1 MLLDMPAPRPL
12 ELSAD
17 DMPSFCTRCALVNSC
32 QGQEVDRLAR
42 QELHGLARQLGPFPA
57 GTFLFREGDPFQSIS
72 TVHRGSVKTFV
83 VDACGREQVLGFFLP
98 GEMIGLSAI
107 HSARYPCNAV
117 ALDTVTLC
125 SASFPAV
132 AQLATHSHALQAQLF
147 RLLSHGIRKASL
159 MAGDFSADERV
170 AAFLVMLRNHQV
182 ESGGSAQDLE
192 LTMSR
197 ADIASYLRLAAET
210 VSRVMQR
217 FQRRG
222 LIQVERRHVTLLDP
236 DRLEALARAVSAT

>member
-1 MLLDMPAPRPL
+1 MLLDLPTAVPSEVL
-12 ELSAD
+12 AD

-32 QGQEVDRLAR
+32 QGREADHLAR
-42 QELHGLARQLGPFPA
+42 QQLHGLARQLGPLRA

-72 TVHRGSVKTFV
+72 TVYRGSVKTFV

-107 HSARYPCNAV
+107 HNGRYPCNAV

-132 AQLATHSHALQAQLF
+132 AQLATRSHALQAQLF

-159 MAGDFSADERV
+159 MAGDRSADERV
-170 AAFLVMLRNHQV
+170 AAFLVMLRDHQI
-182 ESGGSAQDLE
+182 EHGGSAQDLA
-192 LTMSR
+192 LSMSR

-217 FQRRG
+217 FQRHG
-222 LIQVERRHVTLLDP
+222 LIQVMRRDVKLLDP
-236 DRLEALARAVSAT
+236 GRLDAFAQAVLPN